1 MVHDWRDKYILAFT
15 EDAAKPYTHMA
26 LHFAPCQRRVQHDL
40 VRYSCQSQE
49 HWGKIAKFI
58 VRHRTNHQLGG
69 NARRW
74 HTVMVN
80 GKRERKLLECTRV
93 VGGEV
98 VDQKGYVEQTVQQM
112 AWRLYLRR
120 HVPVKETGYSRKLK
134 NQKEEEEDDQ
144 PISEIASNMHPER
157 EPRLKKKTKW
167 EDHKV
172 ASSELKAP

>member
-1 MVHDWRDKYILAFT
+1 
-15 EDAAKPYTHMA
+15 
-26 LHFAPCQRRVQHDL
+26 
-40 VRYSCQSQE
+40 
-49 HWGKIAKFI
+49 
-58 VRHRTNHQLGG
+58 
-69 NARRW
+69 
-74 HTVMVN
+74 MVN

-144 PISEIASNMHPER
+144 PISEIVSNMQPER

-172 ASSELKAP
+172 AASELKAP